1 MAKKLTSNKAKEI
14 LTDGEVHGYPLTDKQ
29 KRFFGAIAGGAP
41 IKPKSN
47 GWLNKFDD
55 GGPIQENYNDYSVS
69 APEGFQGDGFSNV
82 GRNYS
87 PAWGGQF
94 EDGGDIPTDKKS
106 QKFYGMLKDYYSA
119 PERTEQEKA
128 QYAAFNKLNEKYGYA
143 PVGVKNRTI
152 MGKRSMINP
161 LNGRLNLVADAD
173 PEVGEIKSTPQK
185 LMDQYLEEYS
195 HYQQYNE
202 NPEESK
208 LKKTGRFLGHM
219 AKDFGQMIKNT
230 KGLNFKKGY
239 DKNYVTPGTTEYEAH
254 KVIQPKLKKELDD
267 TADQLF
273 QDRSNMAMGGSIP
286 GSVGF
291 TYARTV
297 GAAPSNGPYAKK
309 TLPSAQNGQ
318 EMKYYQEGLDWQ
330 PKMIS
335 RDGMVLAQEGKLLP
349 KIGSKEAYE
358 LEKARQ
364 NRSDNTRAVPA
375 QVKGTRES
383 LAEER
388 KQELAERAKKRKDPG
403 TFSKGNYAIEESLR
417 AFPESQGG
425 LGELFDETINPA
437 YFIGRM
443 ASNLGN
449 AGSKAYNTGDF
460 SDLPLA
466 IGEPLVAGAFGLDPL
481 GSAMKVPGRV
491 AQSMESGVLSNMPD
505 ITAIKNY
512 PKELR
517 LASKEAGKL
526 TLPKYKD
533 IYRMEPT
540 SWTKD
545 KLDPLSG
552 RWFTDKPAEL
562 NFYLNNLKDEN
573 PLVNARLLKERVPE
587 RVWKE
592 RFGENM
598 PLEAKQKS
606 MGTGNFATMD
616 DIINSKTVSPEAARD
631 LYNGFNSELTW
642 SEVQKSPSL
651 FNPSE
656 GIISDYDAYRLR
668 GLKSNKPLSPYTKIE
683 TSREQMPNV
692 LNNVFKEHFE
702 KTKFG
707 IPKKYVPFEKGGVIK
722 DDMGYWNPDNHGKV
736 VEISSPDI
744 TMEGVDQPLLGI
756 SDTGDTKLMQPGKNY
771 KFKGK
776 KVTEYPVAKNGV
788 NQQDQKTL
796 EHLDQLTNFTNYNKP
811 QPGGWLN
818 KYN

>member
-94 EDGGDIPTDKKS
+94 
-106 QKFYGMLKDYYSA
+106 
-119 PERTEQEKA
+119 
-128 QYAAFNKLNEKYGYA
+128 
-143 PVGVKNRTI
+143 
-152 MGKRSMINP
+152 
-161 LNGRLNLVADAD
+161 
-173 PEVGEIKSTPQK
+173 
-185 LMDQYLEEYS
+185 
-195 HYQQYNE
+195 
-202 NPEESK
+202 
-208 LKKTGRFLGHM
+208 
-219 AKDFGQMIKNT
+219 
-230 KGLNFKKGY
+230 
-239 DKNYVTPGTTEYEAH
+239 
-254 KVIQPKLKKELDD
+254 
-267 TADQLF
+267 
-273 QDRSNMAMGGSIP
+273 AMGGSLP
-286 GSVGF
+286 GAVGF

-318 EMKYYQEGLDWQ
+318 EMKYYQEGLDWK
-330 PKMIS
+330 PKSIS
-335 RDGMVLAQEGKLLP
+335 KDGIELAQEGKLLP

-388 KQELAERAKKRKDPG
+388 KQELAERTRKRKDPG

-460 SDLPLA
+460 SALPLA
-466 IGEPLVAGAFGLDPL
+466 IAEPLVAGAFGLDPL

-491 AQSMESGVLSNMPD
+491 AQSMESGVLSNTHKINPW
-505 ITAIKNY
+505 AFKPN
-512 PKELR
+512 P
-517 LASKEAGKL
+517 EA
-526 TLPKYKD
+526 Y
-533 IYRMEPT
+533 YRMLGKEGYTDALESGVLRSKQNGLTDKVYFNKGDVPDNLSKGIRYDGPYMAEIKSNPITDIKMINPRSDASINYRYTYDPISIQESNVKLYKKDWLRGYKEVPKPT
-540 SWTKD
+540 SVSSSVDDVVDFSKYPSQLEAVQARAERLLSQKNKKGWNEQLTPD
-545 KLDPLSG
+545 LEERLSTAVQRHDVAGDYPGTSLGTNRSG
-552 RWFTDKPAEL
+552 RTETL
-562 NFYLNNLKDEN
+562 VSKDAN
-573 PLVNARLLKERVPE
+573 IKGVPLTEP
-587 RVWKE
+587 
-592 RFGENM
+592 
-598 PLEAKQKS
+598 QKS
-606 MGTGNFATMD
+606 MIAAHETGHYYSNSLKEGTDWQKYFDFSDLPYKT
-616 DIINSKTVSPEAARD
+616 SKY
-631 LYNGFNSELTW
+631 LKG
-642 SEVQKSPSL
+642 
-651 FNPSE
+651 
-656 GIISDYDAYRLR
+656 
-668 GLKSNKPLSPYTKIE
+668 KSNYSNFSNEIRERAAQLKDYIAFKNRIPLNQDFKITRAQLDDALENYVKNTGLDNTMTPFIQALKTKGNISGFLKEMNKRPLSI
-683 TSREQMPNV
+683 TSLIGIGGIGAGAGALQQK
-692 LNNVFKEHFE
+692 KEG
-702 KTKFG
+702 G
-707 IPKKYVPFEKGGVIK
+707 IIK